1 MGKRYMKRTILL
13 ICICMMT
20 LGLWGCSSTPAEQ
33 NSTVENDDTTPNIN
47 NESTVT
53 NQELD
58 SFGTT
63 ILVPLDV
70 KNGYILPDGNVYFDE
85 VSINSMDDAVA
96 LINEYNLKEE
106 GSYTIFYVTPEYYGR
121 IMYME
126 EDNLYCITK
135 EAASYAEEYTYN
147 EDGLVSSGRWEY
159 SDEEDSDSESVKSTV
174 LEHGEK
180 DDEGR
185 VYVDTDIVD
194 IGDGKDISTFFDLIE
209 EHYGEFNS
217 NNWYQFATDENVY
230 TVGKNVFNCYVTHI
244 EPSNANDTYETTE
257 YKYTETREF
266 IGETVVSYVDGEC
279 VKMFISEN
287 GNTEESVY
295 QDNIITKTNVVN
307 GVKTIVTTRTTNDE
321 IYCDY
326 YYKSDNKEVI
336 LTYDASGT
344 MLIRYKSINF
354 KDGCTYDWV
363 LDGGGYGPDHCISVT
378 ITKNGSSKTY
388 TGKDEIPWGSPI
400 DYPPKVAGL
409 YE

>member
-33 NSTVENDDTTPNIN
+33 NSTVENDDTTPNLN

-53 NQELD
+53 TQELD

-159 SDEEDSDSESVKSTV
+159 GTDAETTKPDV
-174 LEHGEK
+174 LEHGDKIYDNTVYIDTNVTNIEGEK
-180 DDEGR
+180 SIGVFLDLIGEHFGKYDPSITYHFVTDETEYIIRKESYGYDVCIR
-185 VYVDTDIVD
+185 PAELGDTYTEEYFEYGEDKTQIGYVVQSYKDGKFSYILQTRGDFSGELEYLDNNVIVNTVTENGVTTTHKYQS
-194 IGDGKDISTFFDLIE
+194 IGDKAYSQ
-209 EHYGEFNS
+209 Y
-217 NNWYQFATDENVY
+217 Y
-230 TVGKNVFNCYVTHI
+230 
-244 EPSNANDTYETTE
+244 
-257 YKYTETREF
+257 R
-266 IGETVVSYVDGEC
+266 
-279 VKMFISEN
+279 
-287 GNTEESVY
+287 
-295 QDNIITKTNVVN
+295 DN
-307 GVKTIVTTRTTNDE
+307 E
-321 IYCDY
+321 
-326 YYKSDNKEVI
+326 KEVT

-344 MLIRYKSINF
+344 MLIRYTSVNF

-363 LDGGGYGPDHCISVT
+363 LDGGGYDPSNCISVT
-378 ITKNGSSKTY
+378 ITQGSSSKTY

>member
-1 MGKRYMKRTILL
+1 MKRTILL

-180 DDEGR
+180 DDEGH
-185 VYVDTDIVD
+185 VYIDTDVVD
-194 IGDGKDISTFFDLIE
+194 ITKMTDINEFFGLIELYYHQYTPDEYYYFVTDEEEYTVSDDWQGFYVRIRPAEYDSTFTERFLSFDFDKNYIGHSVQSYENGQFTYIFRE
-209 EHYGEFNS
+209 EENHTEEFR
-217 NNWYQFATDENVY
+217 YPEDGVIL
-230 TVGKNVFNCYVTHI
+230 H
-244 EPSNANDTYETTE
+244 
-257 YKYTETREF
+257 TET
-266 IGETVVSYVDGEC
+266 I
-279 VKMFISEN
+279 N
-287 GNTEESVY
+287 GITTIKNYHSVEGDIRGY
-295 QDNIITKTNVVN
+295 F
-307 GVKTIVTTRTTNDE
+307 
-321 IYCDY
+321 DY
-326 YYKSDNKEVI
+326 YKDDEKEVT
-336 LTYDASGT
+336 LTYDVSGT
-344 MLIRYKSINF
+344 RLIRYTSVNY

-363 LDGGGYGPDHCISVT
+363 LDGNGNEPDNFISVT
-378 ITKNGSSKTY
+378 ITKNGIMVQLWSKM
-388 TGKDEIPWGSPI
+388 
-400 DYPPKVAGL
+400 
-409 YE
+409 